1 MKSMREKTKICLLA
15 VILFALLITVGMAE
29 ITAPVDIIV
38 LKGITGVDNASVLV
52 DGQYRGVTAMGGHL
66 YIPDLTIGFHAV
78 NAQYEDYSGK
88 YVGDSGFE
96 IQPGKTTAKVYLK
109 RSI

>member
-1 MKSMREKTKICLLA
+1 MREKTKTCLLA
-15 VILFALLITVGMAE
+15 VILFVLLIAVGTAE

-52 DGQYRGVTAMGGHL
+52 DGQYRGVTARGGHL

-96 IQPGKTTAKVYLK
+96 IQPGTTIAKVYLK

>member
-1 MKSMREKTKICLLA
+1 MKENTKTCLQA
-15 VILFALLITVGMAE
+15 VILFASLIAVGTAE

-38 LKGITGVDNASVLV
+38 LKGDMGVDNASVRV
-52 DGQYRGVTAMGGHL
+52 DGRYRGMTDMEGHL
-66 YIPDLTIGFHAV
+66 YIPDLTLGFHTV

-96 IQPGKTTAKVYLK
+96 IKPGTTTAKVYLE
-109 RSI
+109 RSR